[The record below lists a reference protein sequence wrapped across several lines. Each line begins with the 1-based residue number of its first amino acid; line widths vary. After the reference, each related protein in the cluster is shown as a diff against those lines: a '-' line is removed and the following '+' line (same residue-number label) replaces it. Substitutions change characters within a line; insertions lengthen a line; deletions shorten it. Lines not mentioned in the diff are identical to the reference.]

1 MKLTQS
7 VERLCVRKWGVG
19 ICGAL
24 ALVAGACGTSDED
37 VGSMGT
43 QELAITEYN
52 CIGAPTGTVGGETL
66 ITKYPEPRIWL
77 ESQGWWGEGS
87 PPPQLGNAEHIHVG
101 MCFPVG
107 QTMVGQTTL
116 QVKVHAHNM
125 NGATLLNTN
134 LHDPGEGALPEINWN
149 LAINSNDFV
158 KTKTVTFNTLYM
170 EDGRREFRNLT
181 KVRTT
186 HSNPDGSKSELH
198 ASSGWCWNIQNNDE
212 ADTDSGGCGNNFNS
226 IEGRGWYQ
234 CFEYKVAE
242 VQGWGTQTGT
252 TPYPWGGINRN
263 GGSYTIN
270 VDLRDGAG
278 ALNNNLSTGWR
289 VHIDP
294 DFHNNN
300 NLGVWWTGQIFPNGG
315 PNHGYVTIPS
325 NVMAGLST
333 TQAHKLVFISQ
344 ARGTCNASGVPS
356 QTGEVSAVQVV
367 SFKVF

>member
-1 MKLTQS
+1 MKWSQTAGPW
-7 VERLCVRKWGVG
+7 CVRTWGARIG
-19 ICGAL
+19 GAL
-24 ALVAGACGTSDED
+24 ALVAGACETSDED
-37 VGSMGT
+37 VGPVGT
-43 QELAITEYN
+43 QAQAITQYD

-77 ESQGWWGEGS
+77 ESQGWWGEGAH
-87 PPPQLGNAEHIHVG
+87 PPQLGNAEHIHVG

-107 QTMVGQTTL
+107 QTMVDTTTL
-116 QVKVHAHNM
+116 QVKVLVHNM
-125 NGATLLNTN
+125 NGATLLVTS
-134 LHDPGEGALPEINWN
+134 LHDPGGGALPDINWN
-149 LAINSNDFV
+149 LPITSNDVV
-158 KTKTVTFNTLYM
+158 KTKTVKFDTKFM
-170 EDGRREFRNLT
+170 KDGKREFRNLT

-212 ADTDSGGCGNNFNS
+212 ADSASGGCGSNFNS

-234 CFEYKVAE
+234 CFEYKVAD

-252 TPYPWGGINRN
+252 TAYPWGGISRN
-263 GGSYTIN
+263 GGAYTIN
-270 VDLRDGAG
+270 VDLRDGASPS
-278 ALNNNLSTGWR
+278 NNAVTGWR

-300 NLGVWWTGQIFPNGG
+300 LGVWWTGQLYPSG
-315 PNHGYVTIPS
+315 PNHGYVVIPDS
-325 NVMAGLST
+325 VMASLST
-333 TQAHKLVFISQ
+333 TQAHKLTFISQ
-344 ARGTCNASGVPS
+344 ARDTCTATGVPS